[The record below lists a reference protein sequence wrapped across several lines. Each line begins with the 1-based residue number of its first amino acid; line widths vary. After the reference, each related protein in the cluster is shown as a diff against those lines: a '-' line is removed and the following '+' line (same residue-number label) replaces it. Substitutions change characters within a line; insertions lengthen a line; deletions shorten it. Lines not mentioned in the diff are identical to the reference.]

1 MEPYYYQ
8 CSRCHQNFTAGEIEK
23 ESLYLCPDC
32 GRTAPNEPLE
42 GVLEIFYPYH
52 QIAKNFSL
60 DKLLN
65 LPAGQIWR
73 YPMLWPVNFNSIE
86 PRNRK
91 AIFERVTL
99 PANKLIHHHFSG
111 VDVLLW
117 DETNNPT
124 FSYKDRASILV
135 ALKAIE
141 QGFNKI
147 SVASTGNAGSSMAGI
162 AARLGLQAHVW
173 VPHTIPEAKLL
184 QIMGYGAKVHLVH
197 GDYDTAF
204 DLCLEISPRQKWF
217 NRNTALNPLTIEGKK
232 SAAFDIFIQMRGS
245 IPKYIFVPAG
255 DGVILA
261 GIYKGFKDLQELGFI
276 KSLPRLIAVQSR
288 GSDAICRYL
297 ATGKFTFQP
306 PETIAESISVGAPR
320 NLYLA
325 ARAVKESGGFAVA
338 VEDGEIV
345 EAQKQIS
352 HETGILPEPA
362 AAATLA
368 GLKKAKERLE
378 FHASEKVLLLMTGNA
393 LKDLNSLKRLYR
405 KPDEL
410 TPTIWRDRYLEP

>member
-1 MEPYYYQ
+1 MQPYYYQ
-8 CSRCHQNFTAGEIEK
+8 CSQCHTRFSAREVEHELQ
-23 ESLYLCPDC
+23 YLCPDC
-32 GRTAPNEPLE
+32 GKTPPNEPLR
-42 GVLEIFYPYH
+42 GVLEVYYPYGK
-52 QIAKNFSL
+52 IAKNFNSAN
-60 DKLLN
+60 LLKQ
-65 LPAGQIWR
+65 PAGQIWR
-73 YPMLWPVNFNSIE
+73 YPALWPVDFHSIQNK
-86 PRNRK
+86 NRQ
-91 AIFERVTL
+91 AIFERLSL
-99 PANKLIHHHFSG
+99 PANKLIHHHFAG
-111 VDVLLW
+111 IDTLLW

-141 QGFNKI
+141 QGYDKI

-162 AARLGLQAHVW
+162 AARLGMQAHVW

-184 QIMGYGAKVHLVH
+184 QILGYGAEVHLVH

-204 DLCLEISPRQKWF
+204 DLCLEISPRQRWL

-245 IPKYIFVPAG
+245 LPKYIFVPAG

-261 GIYKGFKDLQELGFI
+261 GIYKGFKDLQQLGII
-276 KSLPRLIAVQSR
+276 KSVPRLIAVQAH
-288 GSDAICRYL
+288 GSDGLCRYL
-297 ATGKFTFQP
+297 ATGRFEFQP

-325 ARAVKESGGFAVA
+325 ARAVKESGGFAVS

-352 HETGILPEPA
+352 HDTGILPEPA
-362 AAATLA
+362 AAAPLA
-368 GLKKAKERLE
+368 ALKKAKDRLE
-378 FHASEKVLLLMTGNA
+378 FHASEKVMLIITGCA

-410 TPTIWRDRYLEP
+410 SPAIWRERYLEG